1 MVWKS
6 VRVALPG
13 TGGRSWVLVDE
24 AFVMHPE
31 CRAFV
36 VWMLARSR
44 STETVRAY
52 VPRVGRYLNWCESTG
67 AAWREVRLNDLARF
81 KFSLEQASTR
91 SGRAPTGKTVNAVL
105 IAVATFLRFCG
116 SHRLVDEALV
126 ERLSE
131 RRFLRHTLPSYNRG
145 ENGEFSVVRAS
156 VLRAPEV
163 KRPPATLTDDQAGAL
178 LSAASSARDR
188 FLLAVLL
195 EAGLRIGEAL
205 GLRREDLHLLPSS
218 VALGCQV
225 QGGHLHVRPRLDN
238 VNGARAKSGR
248 PRTVPVSAGLA
259 QIYRGYVAER
269 ELDPAAAGVD
279 YVFLTRHG
287 ATRARPMTYSNAV
300 QMVAAAGRRA
310 GFRARPHM
318 LRHTA
323 ATRWRRGEAGLDVI
337 QVLLGH
343 ASVASTAI
351 YLHAT
356 DDELRAAVERVS

>member
-1 MVWKS
+1 M
-6 VRVALPG
+6 
-13 TGGRSWVLVDE
+13 LVDD

-52 VPRVGRYLNWCESTG
+52 VPRVGRYLNWCEETG
-67 AAWREVRLNDLARF
+67 AAWGDVRLNDLARF
-81 KFSLEQASTR
+81 KFSLEQATTR
-91 SGRAPTGKTVNAVL
+91 TGRTPTGKTVNAVL

-116 SHRLVDEALV
+116 AHGLVDAALV

-131 RRFLRHTLPSYNRG
+131 RRFLRHAPRCYNRG
-145 ENGEFSVVRAS
+145 ENGEFSMVRSS
-156 VLRAPEV
+156 VLRAAEV
-163 KRPPATLTDDQAGAL
+163 TRPPATLTDEQADAL
-178 LSAASSARDR
+178 LDAASSARDR
-188 FLLAVLL
+188 FLLTVML
-195 EAGLRIGEAL
+195 EGGLRIGEAL
-205 GLRREDLHLLPSS
+205 GLHREDLHLLPSS
-218 VALGCQV
+218 AALGCQV
-225 QGGHLHVRPRLDN
+225 QGAHLHVLPRLDN
-238 VNGARAKSGR
+238 TNGARAKSGR

-259 QIYRGYVAER
+259 QVYRSYVAER

-279 YVFLTRHG
+279 YVFINRHG
-287 ATRARPMTYSNAV
+287 ATSARPMTYSNAV
-300 QMVAAAGRRA
+300 QMVAATGRRA
-310 GFRARPHM
+310 GFRAHPHM

-323 ATRWRRGEAGLDVI
+323 ATRWRRGGAALDVI

>member
-1 MVWKS
+1 MV
-6 VRVALPG
+6 
-13 TGGRSWVLVDE
+13 RS
-24 AFVMHPE
+24 
-31 CRAFV
+31 
-36 VWMLARSR
+36 
-44 STETVRAY
+44 
-52 VPRVGRYLNWCESTG
+52 
-67 AAWREVRLNDLARF
+67 
-81 KFSLEQASTR
+81 SL
-91 SGRAPTGKTVNAVL
+91 
-105 IAVATFLRFCG
+105 
-116 SHRLVDEALV
+116 
-126 ERLSE
+126 
-131 RRFLRHTLPSYNRG
+131 
-145 ENGEFSVVRAS
+145 
-156 VLRAPEV
+156 LRAPEV
-163 KRPPATLTDDQAGAL
+163 TRPPATLTDEQAGVL
-178 LSAASSARDR
+178 DAASSARDR

-218 VALGCQV
+218 AALGCQV

-248 PRTVPVSAGLA
+248 PRTIPVSVGLA
-259 QIYRGYVAER
+259 QLYRCYVAER

-279 YVFLTRHG
+279 YVFLNRYG
-287 ATRARPMTYSNAV
+287 ATRARPMSYSNAV

-323 ATRWRRGEAGLDVI
+323 ATRWRRGGAGLDVI